1 MLVLDVPK
9 LTAYLKSLL
18 EEDPLLSD
26 LWVRGEVTNFSRSSA
41 GHMYF
46 NLTDGAT
53 QLSCVLFRGNQ
64 RGLLARPIN
73 GEAVLAHGRVTLYEP
88 RGQYQL
94 MVDNV
99 APEGMGILQ
108 LEFEETKRRLEAD
121 GLFALER
128 KRPLPDM
135 PRVIGVVTS
144 AQGAVLHDIQTVL
157 RRRFPLVELV
167 LAPAAVQGANA
178 AQELIA
184 ALRALQDDGRA
195 ELIILARGGGSAEDL
210 ACFNDERLA
219 RAIFA
224 ARLPIVSAIG
234 HETNTTIADLVADL
248 RAPTPSIAAELCV
261 PDAAEL
267 QAGIGSFTRRAGDA
281 IDARLAS
288 ARGELALLASRLERH
303 HPVARV
309 QRERQTIDALR
320 LRAANGIARHLEQR
334 AAAVREMAVRAELL
348 DPRDVLRRGY
358 AIVSSTSGGRERRV
372 ASAQAARENGLVRI
386 TFGDGA
392 VPARVSTELDMRPA

>member
-1 MLVLDVPK
+1 MLVLDVLK
-9 LTAYLKSLL
+9 VTAYLKSLL

-46 NLTDGAT
+46 GLSDGTT

-64 RGLLARPIN
+64 RGLLAQPMN
-73 GEAVLAHGRVTLYEP
+73 GEAVLAHGRVTLYEA

-108 LEFEETKRRLEAD
+108 LEFEESKRRLEAD
-121 GLFALER
+121 GLFAVER
-128 KRPLPDM
+128 KRPLP
-135 PRVIGVVTS
+135 PLPHVIGVVTS
-144 AQGAVLHDIQTVL
+144 AQGAVWHDIQTVL
-157 RRRFPLVELV
+157 RRRFPLVEV
-167 LAPAAVQGANA
+167 LLAASAVQGANA
-178 AQELIA
+178 VSELIA
-184 ALRALQDDGRA
+184 ALQALQDDGRS

-234 HETNTTIADLVADL
+234 HETDVTIADLVADL

-267 QAGIGSFTRRAGDA
+267 QAGIGALARRAE
-281 IDARLAS
+281 LALEDRV
-288 ARGELALLASRLERH
+288 ANAWGALALLAARAERH

-309 QRERQTIDALR
+309 QRDRQAIEAVR
-320 LRAANGIARHLEQR
+320 VRAANCIARHLEQR
-334 AAAVREMAVRAELL
+334 LAIVRELAVRAELL

-358 AIVSSTSGGRERRV
+358 AIVTAHSEGRERRV
-372 ASAQAARENGLVRI
+372 ASAQRARAQDLVYI
-386 TFGDGA
+386 TFEDGST
-392 VPARVSTELDMRPA
+392 PARMVKGLDLA